1 MPPTT
6 TQDVI
11 FLALA
16 FVTLA
21 SGVAVVLL
29 RNLVHAGLMLG
40 LSFFS
45 VAGLYLLLHA
55 EFLAVAQVLIYVGAI
70 TVLILFAIMLTRQV
84 IGTDTAPVSTQR
96 LVGFATA
103 LAVFLVL
110 VRFMYRRE
118 WPGIFDN
125 TEVLNAPTVLG
136 RQLLTTYL
144 IPFEVASIL
153 LLVALVVAI
162 VLAKEETV
170 VSLTPKLN
178 TIYEE
183 TDSPAKEEE
192 K

>member
-6 TQDVI
+6 TQDII

-21 SGVAVVLL
+21 SGIAVVLL

-40 LSFFS
+40 LSFFG

-84 IGTDTAPVSTQR
+84 VGADTAPVSTQR

>member
-1 MPPTT
+1 M
-6 TQDVI
+6 
-11 FLALA
+11 LA

-29 RNLVHAGLMLG
+29 RNLVHAALMLG
-40 LSFFS
+40 LSFVG

-55 EFLAVAQVLIYVGAI
+55 EFMAVAQVLIYVGAI

-84 IGTDTAPVSTQR
+84 MGIGTGPVSMQR

-162 VLAKEETV
+162 VLAKDEAV